1 MTLRVYSVTKRVDT
15 RDMTNP
21 TPFHLLAG
29 SIVAGRD
36 VLIHD
41 GIPSLVIEKSP
52 TSRLGAL
59 GNVTLTLE
67 DGRTVET
74 FTDRTV
80 AIV

>member
-1 MTLRVYSVTKRVDT
+1 MN
-15 RDMTNP
+15 TNHEP
-21 TPFHLLAG
+21 RPFHLLAG

-36 VLIHD
+36 VLIHE
-41 GIPSLVIEKSP
+41 GIPSLVVEKSP

-59 GNVTLTLE
+59 GNVTLVLE

-74 FTDRTV
+74 YTDRTM